1 VTSDLLDD
9 TIHDQPD
16 VEMPGAGAAARTSS
30 SSVKDTFSSM
40 SLSGV
45 FYALAARRTSEA
57 WRSP

>member
-1 VTSDLLDD
+1 MTSDTLND

-16 VEMPGAGAAARTSS
+16 VEMPGAGAAARTSP
-30 SSVKDTFSSM
+30 SSVKDTFSPL

-45 FYALAARRTSEA
+45 LYALAAPRTSEA